1 MVSAQNQNVLR
12 AAQNAATNT
21 RRPTGKSSLIL
32 MYYNLVGDVVLILC
46 VWKKEANK

>member
-21 RRPTGKSSLIL
+21 RRPTGKPSVIF
-32 MYYNLVGDVVLILC
+32 MCYGDMMVIWC
-46 VWKKEANK
+46 RKIEQSEASK